1 MSTEVWRTSSYTG
14 ANGDCVAV
22 RVMKRHD
29 AEDGDE

>member
-1 MSTEVWRTSSYTG
+1 MSTDVWRTSSRSD